1 VIAIDESGTLAKW
14 TQSLSEEI
22 ANSVSHGIGFVAA
35 LISTPILLSAAGRHG
50 SSGFLLGTVVF
61 SVTTSILYLGS
72 TLYHAWPPTR
82 AKHFLQS
89 FDHSAIYVLIAGTY
103 TPFALGPLHG
113 HGGLVVLGLIWFA
126 AIFGVILKMTRGTWR
141 HRKLA
146 MSLYLGMGWLIPL
159 TYHPLMLAIPFS
171 ALIWLLAGGIAYT
184 GGVLFFIN
192 KRLRY
197 SHLVWHFFVLIGTS
211 CHFMAVLSCAN

>member
-1 VIAIDESGTLAKW
+1 MLASNESGTLPKW
-14 TQSLSEEI
+14 TQSPGEEI
-22 ANSVSHGIGFVAA
+22 ANSLSHGIGFIAA
-35 LISTPILLSAAGRHG
+35 LIGTPILLAAAERHG

-61 SVTTSILYLGS
+61 SVTMLILYLGS
-72 TLYHAWPPTR
+72 TVYHAWPATR

-89 FDHSAIYVLIAGTY
+89 FDHAAIYFLIAGTY
-103 TPFALGPLHG
+103 TPFALGPLRG
-113 HGGLVVLGLIWFA
+113 HGGFVVLGLIWLA
-126 AIFGVILKMTRGTWR
+126 ATFGVILKMTRGTSR

-159 TYHPLMLAIPFS
+159 THRPLMLAIPFS

-184 GGVLFFIN
+184 AGVLFFIN

-197 SHLVWHFFVLIGTS
+197 SHFVWHLFVLAGTS
-211 CHFMAVLSCAN
+211 CHFVAVLSCAS